1 MHGFYSRKN
10 ECSCVKRL
18 KSQHRTH
25 TFLNK
30 PMILFDNVIEIFN
43 LSYLDTFRNFL
54 LLFQLLNGD
63 WIGWVLINCYDTRLR
78 NMKRPQSFLEK
89 ALCSLLISCFV
100 WVKIDCVSFGIHC
113 TIQVHLLTFYFYVRF
128 IHSPRVIGLFEMTTD
143 SFVQFRT
150 ILMNPT
156 HDRCMSNE

>member
-18 KSQHRTH
+18 ESQHRTH

-30 PMILFDNVIEIFN
+30 PMSLFDNVIEIFN
-43 LSYLDTFRNFL
+43 LSYLDAFRNLF

-89 ALCSLLISCFV
+89 ALCSHPSPI
-100 WVKIDCVSFGIHC
+100 
-113 TIQVHLLTFYFYVRF
+113 F
-128 IHSPRVIGLFEMTTD
+128 IFLDPV
-143 SFVQFRT
+143 
-150 ILMNPT
+150 
-156 HDRCMSNE
+156 

>member
-1 MHGFYSRKN
+1 MHGSYSRKN
-10 ECSCVKRL
+10 GCSCVKRPE
-18 KSQHRTH
+18 SQHRTH

-43 LSYLDTFRNFL
+43 LSYLDAFRNLF

-89 ALCSLLISCFV
+89 ALCSLLVYLFCLGKNRLCFLRNPLHDTGTS
-100 WVKIDCVSFGIHC
+100 IALLLLC
-113 TIQVHLLTFYFYVRF
+113 TFHPLSTS
-128 IHSPRVIGLFEMTTD
+128 HW
-143 SFVQFRT
+143 FV
-150 ILMNPT
+150 
-156 HDRCMSNE
+156 